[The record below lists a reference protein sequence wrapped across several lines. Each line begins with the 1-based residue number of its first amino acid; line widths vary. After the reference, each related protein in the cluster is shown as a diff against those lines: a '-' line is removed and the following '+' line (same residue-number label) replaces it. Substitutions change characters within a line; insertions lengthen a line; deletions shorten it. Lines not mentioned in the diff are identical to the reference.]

1 MKVGSFPVN
10 RITFNGEVIMYKK
23 QLAFQKFVCLLAI
36 FGGAAVF
43 VYSLGIMTDLYDCL
57 YSTMMNPNNLSQTTV
72 EGSIVYYDMQGF
84 NRMFLY
90 SGIAMILINCLLFL
104 TNTNTRR
111 KYYVGNYVATA
122 LNVVADLAIAVWAHF
137 EIEKYK
143 AQFLQIDF
151 EALKAHSELW
161 KTAYTESTFW
171 FDLHYGVFAFVLF
184 SAALLIINLIWKVIL
199 MNSEKRLIEKGKG
212 AAA

>member
-1 MKVGSFPVN
+1 
-10 RITFNGEVIMYKK
+10 MYKK
-23 QLAFQKFVCLLAI
+23 QMAFQKFVCLLAV
-36 FGGAAVF
+36 FAGAAVF
-43 VYSLGIMTDLYDCL
+43 IYSLGIMTDLYDSL
-57 YSTMMNPNNLSQTTV
+57 YSTMMNPYDLTQTTV
-72 EGSIVYYDMQGF
+72 SGSIIYYDMQDF

-90 SGIAMILINCLLFL
+90 SGIVMILINCLLFL

-111 KYYVGNYVATA
+111 KYYIGNYAAIT
-122 LNVVADLAIAVWAHF
+122 LNLIVDAFVVVWAHI

-161 KTAYTESTFW
+161 KTTYTESTFW
-171 FDLHYGVFAFVLF
+171 FDLHYGVFAVVLL
-184 SAALLIINLIWKVIL
+184 AAAMLIINLIWKVIL
-199 MNSEKRLIEKGKG
+199 MNAEKRLIEKGKG